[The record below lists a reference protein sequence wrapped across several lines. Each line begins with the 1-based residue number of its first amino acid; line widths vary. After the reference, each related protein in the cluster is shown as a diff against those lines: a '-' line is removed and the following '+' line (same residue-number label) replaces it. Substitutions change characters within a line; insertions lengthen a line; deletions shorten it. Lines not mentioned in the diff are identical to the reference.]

1 MSQEQNSKRMSCEDI
16 ERRNSVTMAVH
27 ILFKDM
33 HGAYGLSWAA
43 KWETGQQNEDG
54 KDLGVV
60 SAKKLWSDELYEAG
74 IDPQTIA
81 EATKRCYREND
92 RVPNF
97 ALFFEICKSIMPCK
111 TLAYKNCVI
120 SKFEVA
126 APNVIVDYEQ
136 QDDGLDWARK
146 IVAKD
151 VAGYHVSFYAKKV
164 AISVLNNRA

>member
-27 ILFKDM
+27 KLFMDM

-54 KDLGVV
+54 KDIGVV
-60 SAKKLWSDELYEAG
+60 NAKRLWSDELYDAG

-81 EATKRCYREND
+81 VATKKCYREND
-92 RVPNF
+92 KAPNF

-111 TLAYKNCVI
+111 NPTYKDCII
-120 SKFEVA
+120 SKFEIE
-126 APNVIVDYEQ
+126 APVVIVDYEHH
-136 QDDGLDWARK
+136 DDGLDWARK

-151 VAGYHVSFYAKKV
+151 DAGYHISFYAKKAAV
-164 AISVLNNRA
+164 SVLNNRM

>member
-1 MSQEQNSKRMSCEDI
+1 MSPEQNSKRMSCEDI

-81 EATKRCYREND
+81 AATKRCYREND
-92 RVPNF
+92 RAPNF

-126 APNVIVDYEQ
+126 APNVIVDYER

-151 VAGYHVSFYAKKV
+151 VAGYHVSFYAKKA